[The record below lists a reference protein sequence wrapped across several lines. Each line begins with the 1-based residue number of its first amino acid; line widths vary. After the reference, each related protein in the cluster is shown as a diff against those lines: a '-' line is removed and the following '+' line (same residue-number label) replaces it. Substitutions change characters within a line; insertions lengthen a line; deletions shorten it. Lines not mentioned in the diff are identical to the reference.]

1 MVPGEQSPPKLQ
13 QDKGADCGLQYK
25 AGEELRAPDHQLH
38 TRGESGQLTVPGCP
52 HHS

>member
-25 AGEELRAPDHQLH
+25 AGEELRAAKHQWCAS
-38 TRGESGQLTVPGCP
+38 GESG
-52 HHS
+52 